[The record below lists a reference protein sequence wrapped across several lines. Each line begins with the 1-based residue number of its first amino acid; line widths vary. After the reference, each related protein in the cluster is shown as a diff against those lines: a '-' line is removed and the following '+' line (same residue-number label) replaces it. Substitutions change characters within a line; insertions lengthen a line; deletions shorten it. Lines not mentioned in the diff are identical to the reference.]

1 MPFESLLFEGPVPP
15 EPGDAAYLTDLNLDQ
30 LFAVVTAGREEYE
43 LDPFFRI
50 PLPDVAAVTR
60 RQAVMRD
67 LEGAGLRTA
76 VTAFADGM
84 RGVRQELAGADRL
97 HHELQKSALFLAAAE
112 RYCAEV
118 SGLGAALDGLDLT
131 SVALRDLRRYL
142 TAHRASDEFRLLAAD
157 VRDCRERLAAIVYS
171 VHIRGRRVT
180 VRQHAGEPDY
190 SAAVERDFAKFK
202 QGAAHAPRRT
212 AAADR
217 PHRGRGD
224 LIVVTKLGQA
234 PVAGRPQLLGG
245 RVFGGPALRHDSL
258 GPAHTGG
265 LRLPALRQQ
274 RRLGL
279 QGGFER
285 LEVALGGGARR
296 SERLSVSCRP
306 TAVFRYRRRLAGCSP
321 SRRRTFPPT
330 AASRPATSADVQP
343 RSSASQPAIR
353 AFSDTTSASSAFMS
367 GPSPGKSNG
376 SHRTESVGAIGAERA
391 FPGRRP
397 RVSSITLPSKESGSR
412 RPVNAAGTPSGP
424 LARAGSW
431 MGSAGGGHGR
441 VLDGR

>member
-1 MPFESLLFEGPVPP
+1 MPFESILFEGPVPP

-279 QGGFER
+279 KGGFER
-285 LEVALGGGARR
+285 LEVALGGGEALRAP
-296 SERLSVSCRP
+296 ERLLQAHRGLQV
-306 TAVFRYRRRLAGCSP
+306 
-321 SRRRTFPPT
+321 PT
-330 AASRPATSADVQP
+330 AAGRLLTEPPPDIPADRRQSPRHLGRCPAAVLRQPARHPCVLRSDERLQCLHVRTLPREKQRLPPHRVGRSHRRRARVSRP
-343 RSSASQPAIR
+343 
-353 AFSDTTSASSAFMS
+353 
-367 GPSPGKSNG
+367 
-376 SHRTESVGAIGAERA
+376 E
-391 FPGRRP
+391 
-397 RVSSITLPSKESGSR
+397 
-412 RPVNAAGTPSGP
+412 AAGELHHPA
-424 LARAGSW
+424 L
-431 MGSAGGGHGR
+431 
-441 VLDGR
+441 